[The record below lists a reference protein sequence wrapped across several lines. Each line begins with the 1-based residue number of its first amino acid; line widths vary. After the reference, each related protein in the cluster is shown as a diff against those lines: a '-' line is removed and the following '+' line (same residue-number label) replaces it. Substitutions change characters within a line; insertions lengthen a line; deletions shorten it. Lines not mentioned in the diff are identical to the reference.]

1 MGSDVNHQR
10 SDLGSSQNG
19 TAFCAREF
27 AGEKKGGIHQRL
39 EQRCRVAS
47 AGSNGTWVAMAP
59 FFVKS
64 PAAPDAP
71 RAPVLRARV
80 GVWLGP

>member
-1 MGSDVNHQR
+1 MGQPS
-10 SDLGSSQNG
+10 
-19 TAFCAREF
+19 FCAREF

-47 AGSNGTWVAMAP
+47 AGSNGTLWEWVAMAP

-71 RAPVLRARV
+71 RGPVLRARV

>member
-1 MGSDVNHQR
+1 MGQPS
-10 SDLGSSQNG
+10 
-19 TAFCAREF
+19 AREF
-27 AGEKKGGIHQRL
+27 PDVPRAGEKKGGIHQRL

-47 AGSNGTWVAMAP
+47 AGSIGTLWVAMAP
-59 FFVKS
+59 FFVS
-64 PAAPDAP
+64 QLPSAPDAP